1 MQRGFSTEEFTMI
14 AGRSPESIEKQLAI
28 HRRNLD
34 HLSEQRAK
42 YGELAAPLSLVN
54 EIHEQEAAI
63 EHLTALLEQDE
74 AASQEVPPPRS
85 YLPVRAYDHFT
96 GRTEELERVMQALRE
111 AEKHRLIA
119 LYGLGG
125 IGKTALAR
133 EAADLS
139 LQEGRFQQ
147 VVWISA
153 KTEKFEG
160 VGVEKIPVSD
170 LTFDRLLDDVARQCH
185 LPDLVKQSPGERV
198 QSIQGLLA
206 ARPVMIVLDNVET
219 VRDYESLV
227 SQVDE
232 LLRGQSKLLLTSRHE
247 VKHTDVHAL
256 RLGGLSQDESVT
268 FLQEEGRSRG
278 VTAVAEAPRETLSEV
293 HKATGGAPLAMKLV
307 VGQLSRQPL
316 EPVLKGLQAA
326 SFEGQDYE
334 FYRFV
339 FKHSWDMLPLEAK
352 KVLVSMSVFDPA
364 AGGPVQM
371 VLQVSKVDED
381 AFYPAMDE
389 LVTMSL
395 VDFGGEMGQRRY
407 VLHQLTYYFILSDI
421 VKMWG

>member
-1 MQRGFSTEEFTMI
+1 MTT
-14 AGRSPESIEKQLAI
+14 ARSLESIKKQLAI

-34 HLSEQRAK
+34 HLNEQRAK
-42 YGELAAPLSLVN
+42 YGELAVPLSLLN
-54 EIHEQEAAI
+54 EIHEQETAI
-63 EHLTALLEQDE
+63 ERLTALLEQGEPSVEE
-74 AASQEVPPPRS
+74 APSPRS
-85 YLPVRAYDHFT
+85 YLPAKAYDHFT
-96 GRTEELERVMQALRE
+96 GRTEELEQVMAALRE
-111 AEKHRLIA
+111 SDKHYLVA

-170 LTFDRLLDDVARQCH
+170 LTFDGLLDDIARQCY
-185 LPDLVKQSPGERV
+185 LPDSMKQSPAEKL

-206 ARPVMIVLDNVET
+206 ARPILIVLDNLET
-219 VRDYESLV
+219 VKDHETLV
-227 SQVDE
+227 SRVAE
-232 LLRGQSKLLLTSRHE
+232 LLRGRSKVLLTSRHE
-247 VKHTDVHAL
+247 VKHTNVHAL
-256 RLGGLSQDESVT
+256 RLGGLEPDEGVV
-268 FLQEEGRSRG
+268 FLKKEGRSRG
-278 VTAVAEAPRETLSEV
+278 VTAVVEAPQETLLDI
-293 HKATGGAPLAMKLV
+293 HKVTGGAPLALKLV

-316 EPVLKGLQAA
+316 EPVLRGLKEA

-339 FKHSWDMLPLEAK
+339 FKHSWDLLSLEAK
-352 KVLVSMSVFDPA
+352 EVLVSMSVFDPA

-371 VLQVSKVDED
+371 VLQVSKADED

-389 LVTMSL
+389 LVAMSL
-395 VDFGGEMGQRRY
+395 ADFGGELGHRRY
-407 VLHQLTYYFILSDI
+407 VLHQLTHYFILSDI
-421 VKMWG
+421 VKKWG